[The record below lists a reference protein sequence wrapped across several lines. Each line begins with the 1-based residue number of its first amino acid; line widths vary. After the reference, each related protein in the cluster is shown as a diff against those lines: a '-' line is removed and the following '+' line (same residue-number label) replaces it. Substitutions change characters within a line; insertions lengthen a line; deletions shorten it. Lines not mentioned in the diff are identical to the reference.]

1 MHVPLVVMGPRI
13 AAGVNETPVSTRR
26 IFHTVLDLAGLDLA
40 GVPAQTPPG
49 VPDQSL
55 RAAAP
60 EVVLGEAMKPFLEY
74 GWQPQI
80 MAIEGRFKA
89 IQTRK
94 PEVYDIV
101 ADARETKDLSASAP
115 LSAALTK
122 SLNDYPIPSPGE
134 AARAAGALNDE
145 ARQRLASL
153 GYVSGTAAPVIR
165 KDAPRPADM
174 TKLLEALDTAS
185 TMFVQEKYRE
195 VIPLLEQILVSDP
208 NNLDATLRLATSHSM
223 LGQDARAVAAFA
235 RAEQIAPD
243 SPDVRTYLALH
254 YARGKE
260 WPRAAPLLERI
271 VRESPDRV
279 PAVEALATVREKQ
292 GALAEAVRL
301 RQQAYARRTP
311 NAAEWVRLGEL
322 AMQAQQTDTAIA
334 AFESARRL
342 QGESREPG
350 PAFAHD
356 LELGVLYLA
365 ARRFDDART
374 ALDRVPATHPDY
386 AMALFKRAQVSVLL
400 KEPDQAARIA
410 RAKQGADAT
419 TRPLI
424 ARERLFMT
432 GPGR

>member
-1 MHVPLVVMGPRI
+1 MAVLLDGHLKLDYANPANPANDHLVFSKGHASPLYYSI
-13 AAGVNETPVSTRR
+13 
-26 IFHTVLDLAGLDLA
+26 L
-40 GVPAQTPPG
+40 
-49 VPDQSL
+49 
-55 RAAAP
+55 
-60 EVVLGEAMKPFLEY
+60 K
-74 GWQPQI
+74 
-80 MAIEGRFKA
+80 
-89 IQTRK
+89 
-94 PEVYDIV
+94 
-101 ADARETKDLSASAP
+101 
-115 LSAALTK
+115 
-122 SLNDYPIPSPGE
+122 
-134 AARAAGALNDE
+134 AAGAIDDE
-145 ARQRLASL
+145 ARRRLASL
-153 GYVSGTAAPVIR
+153 GYVSATTAPVIR

-174 TKLLEALDTAS
+174 TKLLDALDTAS

-195 VIPLLEQILVSDP
+195 VIPLLEKILAQDP

-271 VRESPDRV
+271 VRESPDRL
-279 PAVEALATVREKQ
+279 PAVEALAVVREKQ
-292 GALAEAVRL
+292 GALTEALRL

-311 NAAEWVRLGEL
+311 GAAEWVRLGEL
-322 AMQAQQTDTAIA
+322 AMQVQQTDTAIA
-334 AFESARRL
+334 AFESARKLAAEAQAR
-342 QGESREPG
+342 QSG

-365 ARRFDDART
+365 ARRFDDARA
-374 ALDRVPATHPDY
+374 ALDRVPPTHPGY

-432 GPGR
+432 GPGQ